1 MIGEIEGAPATRILE
16 DGDVVD
22 TGDRA
27 FEVLH
32 LPGHSPGSIGLWEAS
47 TGILFSGDAVYD
59 GPLLDEL
66 EGSNIDDYVK
76 TMERLRDL
84 PVTVVH
90 GGHEASFD
98 RDRLVEICD
107 DYLASREI
115 GESPRDVRLDRVE
128 AVEDETLS
136 GPRLGLVPL
145 PDDVCPRRFGK
156 GFGGAVCEP

>member
-1 MIGEIEGAPATRILE
+1 MSSTPATARSRCCTFR
-16 DGDVVD
+16 V
-22 TGDRA
+22 TR
-27 FEVLH
+27 
-32 LPGHSPGSIGLWEAS
+32 PGSIGLWEAS

-84 PVTVVH
+84 PVTAVH

-107 DYLASREI
+107 DYLARHA
-115 GESPRDVRLDRVE
+115 R
-128 AVEDETLS
+128 
-136 GPRLGLVPL
+136 
-145 PDDVCPRRFGK
+145 
-156 GFGGAVCEP
+156 